1 MKKKL
6 LALALALVLIF
17 TVLPASYTDAAT
29 TVPAKV
35 TTACKHCIN
44 ENNKCVVVARLAS
57 KIYVMQK
64 KGRKWS
70 LVKSFN
76 CICGDGMRSDYH
88 YFLLRNRDT
97 DRKTWRV
104 GSDRYKYVITVDC
117 YDELRTTTFHS
128 YVQRKS
134 GGVWKTYKS
143 RRLNYLGISVCET
156 NAKWMFDNLKDGTAV
171 EFV

>member
-35 TTACKHCIN
+35 TTACKKCIN
-44 ENNKCVVVARLAS
+44 ENGKCVVVDRQAS

-64 KGRKWS
+64 KGRSWS
-70 LVKSFN
+70 LVKSFK

-88 YFLLRNRDT
+88 YFLLRNKDT

-104 GSDRYKYVITVDC
+104 GSDRYKYVITVDW

-128 YVQRKS
+128 YVQRKVK
-134 GGVWKTYKS
+134 GVWKTYKDG
-143 RRLNYLGISVCET
+143 RHNYLGISVCET
-156 NAKWMFDNLKDGTAV
+156 NAKWMFDNLGDGTAV